1 MRFNSFIDRLNEILA
16 QEDLITS
23 GKDASMLKVEFEDYL
38 LEAERLDQVAVLT
51 AREEGKSV
59 EGLDFKPMKDEF
71 YKLYKVYSE
80 KRKKQLELKTAFET
94 ENLRL
99 KKELIGRL
107 KEVIQNEEKIGAAF
121 NLHKEIHETWKKIGD
136 IPRDKRVEIQKE
148 YSRLLELFF
157 YNIKIFKELKDHD
170 VRRNL
175 QLKEDLIFKLKN
187 LRNSNLS
194 FREIEEALKMIQDE
208 WEEIG
213 PVPNEDWEELKKSY
227 WDVVRGIF
235 EKINLHYEEQRN
247 ILADNISRKKQL
259 IDSLENILARN
270 AEINSLK
277 EWDNATQN
285 VISVQEEWKRIGFG
299 TKKENEEV
307 WKIFRSK
314 CDLFFEAKKQYVSKV
329 EEMFKMNAE
338 SKRKL
343 IDEVNAIKHSKD
355 WKETTEKIILIQKKW
370 KNIGSAGSK
379 FENKLWSAFRAGC
392 DEFFSE
398 KEKYFQ
404 QQDLDYTE
412 NLTAKNNLIES
423 LANTSLS
430 ENKQEAIQQLKDFSN
445 RFSEIGHVP
454 KNQADSTYK
463 KFKALLDKKYTEI
476 KLDENER
483 EKIQFQSKIDT
494 MLLSPEK
501 GRLLMRERSELKK
514 QIEQLTREIALLEN
528 NLGFFSKSKG
538 ADKLRG
544 EVEKKV
550 RYAQQKIDTLKK
562 KISMLPNE

>member
-1 MRFNSFIDRLNEILA
+1 MEFNSFMDRLNEILTK
-16 QEDLITS
+16 EDLITS

-51 AREEGKSV
+51 ARAEGKSV

-71 YKLYKVYSE
+71 YKLYKIYSE

-107 KEVIQNEEKIGAAF
+107 KEVIQNEEKIGTAF

-148 YSRLLELFF
+148 YSRLLEIFF

-175 QLKEDLIFKLKN
+175 QLKQDLIFKLKN

-194 FREIEEALKMIQDE
+194 LREIEEALRTLQDE

-213 PVPNEDWEELKKSY
+213 PVQNEEWEELKKSY

-247 ILADNISRKKQL
+247 ILADNISKKKQL
-259 IDSLENILARN
+259 IDSLENILATN

-307 WKIFRSK
+307 WKIFRS
-314 CDLFFEAKKQYVSKV
+314 
-329 EEMFKMNAE
+329 
-338 SKRKL
+338 
-343 IDEVNAIKHSKD
+343 
-355 WKETTEKIILIQKKW
+355 
-370 KNIGSAGSK
+370 
-379 FENKLWSAFRAGC
+379 
-392 DEFFSE
+392 
-398 KEKYFQ
+398 
-404 QQDLDYTE
+404 
-412 NLTAKNNLIES
+412 
-423 LANTSLS
+423 
-430 ENKQEAIQQLKDFSN
+430 
-445 RFSEIGHVP
+445 
-454 KNQADSTYK
+454 
-463 KFKALLDKKYTEI
+463 
-476 KLDENER
+476 
-483 EKIQFQSKIDT
+483 
-494 MLLSPEK
+494 
-501 GRLLMRERSELKK
+501 
-514 QIEQLTREIALLEN
+514 
-528 NLGFFSKSKG
+528 
-538 ADKLRG
+538 
-544 EVEKKV
+544 
-550 RYAQQKIDTLKK
+550 
-562 KISMLPNE
+562 